1 MMLDALFDGF
11 VQHSPISVMMRGLME
26 RVLQPEKLDRIFAQY
41 GKLQYQRELMF
52 SNLVNVMSLVV
63 CGIHPSVNAAYK
75 AKATELNVTRWAVY
89 SKLQGVETAVSQGL
103 LRETISELSE
113 LIRQMGG
120 TATPLLPGYS
130 VRILDGNALAATQR
144 RLKVLQS
151 NAAAPLPGKSLV
163 VLDPELR
170 LAVDIFPCE
179 DGHTQ
184 ERKLLAQVL
193 ATVTAKQLWIADR
206 NMSTLDFL
214 SGIACRQASFI
225 IREHLNL
232 PWTAMAE
239 LKFCGRVEGGELWLQ
254 PIEITRSAET
264 VRLRRIVLRLDRPS
278 RHGDD
283 QIVVLTNLPPTDA
296 APQQVIQLYRERWQ
310 VERLFLTV
318 TQNFNGEINT
328 LAYPKAALFSFTL
341 ALVAYNLLA
350 TLRAALASVHG
361 VGKIEASL
369 SDFYLVDEIQ
379 GTYRGMMIA
388 IPPPA
393 WLCFG
398 DFTFTDF
405 ILLLQ
410 DLASTVDLIRFL
422 KQPRQDK
429 KQKRT
434 LVKDPKHPHVSTA
447 KLLSNH

>member
-1 MMLDALFDGF
+1 
-11 VQHSPISVMMRGLME
+11 ME
-26 RVLQPEKLDRIFAQY
+26 WGLQPEKLDKIFARH
-41 GKLQYQRELMF
+41 GKVQYQRELMF

-75 AKATELNVTRWAVY
+75 AKATELNVTRWALY

-103 LRETISELSE
+103 LRETVSELSE

-120 TATPLLPGYS
+120 TATPLLPGYTL
-130 VRILDGNALAATQR
+130 RILDGNALAATQR

-184 ERKLLAQVL
+184 ERKLLPQVL
-193 ATVTAKQLWIADR
+193 ATVKSQQLWIADR
-206 NMSTLDFL
+206 NMCTLDFL
-214 SGIACRQASFI
+214 SGIAGRQASFI

-239 LKFCGRVEGGELWLQ
+239 LKFCGRVEGGELWWQ
-254 PIEITRSAET
+254 PIEITRGLET
-264 VRLRRIVLRLDRPS
+264 VRLRRIVLRLDKPS

-296 APQQVIQLYRERWQ
+296 SSEQVMQLYRERWQ

-341 ALVAYNLLA
+341 ALIAYNLLA

-379 GTYRGMMIA
+379 ATYRGMMIA
-388 IPPPA
+388 VPPPA

-398 DFTFTDF
+398 DFTLTNF

-422 KQPRQDK
+422 KQPRKEK
-429 KQKRT
+429 KHKPS

-447 KLLSNH
+447 KLLSRH

>member
-1 MMLDALFDGF
+1 VLEALFDAF

-26 RVLQPEKLDRIFAQY
+26 WVLQPEKLDRIFARH

-52 SNLVNVMSLVV
+52 SSLVNVMSLVV

-75 AKATELNVTRWAVY
+75 ATATELNVTRWAVY
-89 SKLQGVETAVSQGL
+89 SKLNGVETAVSQGL
-103 LRETISELSE
+103 LRETVSDLGAI
-113 LIRQMGG
+113 IRQMGG
-120 TATPLLPGYS
+120 AATPLLPGYA

-151 NAAAPLPGKSLV
+151 VAAAPLPGKSLV

-184 ERKLLAQVL
+184 ERKLFAQVL
-193 ATVTAKQLWIADR
+193 ETVTAKQLWIADR
-206 NMSTLDFL
+206 NMCTLDFL
-214 SGIACRQASFI
+214 SGIAHRQASFV

-232 PWTAMAE
+232 PWTAIE
-239 LKFCGRVEGGELWLQ
+239 TLKSCGQVEGGQLWSQ
-254 PIEITRSAET
+254 PIEIAHGGET
-264 VRLRRIVLRLDRPS
+264 VQLHRIVLRLDRPS

-283 QIVVLTNLPPTDA
+283 QIVVLTNLPPIA
-296 APQQVIQLYRERWQ
+296 ASPPQVMQLYRERWQ

-318 TQNFNGEINT
+318 TQNFDGEINT

-361 VGKIEASL
+361 LGKIEASL

-388 IPPPA
+388 IPSPA

-398 DFTFTDF
+398 DFALTDF
-405 ILLLQ
+405 VLLLQ
-410 DLASTVDLIRFL
+410 DLASKVRLIRFL
-422 KQPRQDK
+422 KQPRKEK
-429 KQKRT
+429 KHKSS

-447 KLLSNH
+447 KLLSDR

>member
-1 MMLDALFDGF
+1 VLEALFDAF

-26 RVLQPEKLDRIFAQY
+26 WVLQPEKLDRIFARH

-52 SNLVNVMSLVV
+52 SSLVNVMSLVV

-75 AKATELNVTRWAVY
+75 AKATELNVTRWALY
-89 SKLQGVETAVSQGL
+89 SKLNGVETAVSQGL
-103 LRETISELSE
+103 LRETVSELGE

-120 TATPLLPGYS
+120 AATPLLPGYV

-151 NAAAPLPGKSLV
+151 VAAAPLPGKSLV

-184 ERKLLAQVL
+184 ERKLFSQVL
-193 ATVTAKQLWIADR
+193 ETIAAKQLWIADR
-206 NMSTLDFL
+206 NMCTLDFL
-214 SGIACRQASFI
+214 SGIAAKQASFV

-232 PWTAMAE
+232 PWTAIEE
-239 LKFCGRVEGGELWLQ
+239 LKFCGRVDGGELWSQ
-254 PIEITRSAET
+254 PIEMARGAET
-264 VRLRRIVLRLDRPS
+264 IQLRRIALRLDRPS

-283 QIVVLTNLPPTDA
+283 QIVVLTNLPPTA
-296 APQQVIQLYRERWQ
+296 ASPPQVMQLYRERWQ

-361 VGKIEASL
+361 LGKIEASL

-398 DFTFTDF
+398 DFALTDF
-405 ILLLQ
+405 VLLLQ
-410 DLASTVDLIRFL
+410 DLASKVRLIRFL
-422 KQPRQDK
+422 KQPRKEK
-429 KQKRT
+429 KHKSS

-447 KLLSNH
+447 KLLSDR